1 MPSTSPDC
9 LARRRRVREFVC
21 TYRTLRD
28 DQGQA
33 VRLPSEAL
41 SDPGYS
47 GRRPANDVR
56 STVQNITL
64 LPGSTEDVMAQIQ
77 RSEDVGFERSFAPSG
92 KRTLTDVEVAARLG
106 VSRFTVRSW
115 RLKGTGP
122 RFLKMGRAVR
132 YRPED
137 VEEYERRA
145 LVDTQA
151 QSDRTPV

>member
-1 MPSTSPDC
+1 
-9 LARRRRVREFVC
+9 
-21 TYRTLRD
+21 
-28 DQGQA
+28 
-33 VRLPSEAL
+33 
-41 SDPGYS
+41 
-47 GRRPANDVR
+47 
-56 STVQNITL
+56 
-64 LPGSTEDVMAQIQ
+64 
-77 RSEDVGFERSFAPSG
+77 
-92 KRTLTDVEVAARLG
+92 LG

>member
-1 MPSTSPDC
+1 
-9 LARRRRVREFVC
+9 
-21 TYRTLRD
+21 
-28 DQGQA
+28 
-33 VRLPSEAL
+33 
-41 SDPGYS
+41 
-47 GRRPANDVR
+47 
-56 STVQNITL
+56 
-64 LPGSTEDVMAQIQ
+64 MAQIQ
-77 RSEDVGFERSFAPSG
+77 RSEEVGLERSFAPCG

-132 YRPED
+132 YRPQD

>member
-1 MPSTSPDC
+1 MRPRRSSDTPD
-9 LARRRRVREFVC
+9 VR
-21 TYRTLRD
+21 
-28 DQGQA
+28 
-33 VRLPSEAL
+33 
-41 SDPGYS
+41 PG
-47 GRRPANDVR
+47 GVR
-56 STVQNITL
+56 STVQNIA
-64 LPGSTEDVMAQIQ
+64 PQTEGIMSHVQ
-77 RSEDVGFERSFAPSG
+77 RSEDVGLESSFDPFE

-137 VEEYERRA
+137 VDEYERRA